1 MNFLTDRIG
10 REITG
15 WNPFP
20 VNDVSV
26 AYDLQSVPAE
36 TVTFATGAAGFSQ
49 VVALDKAPVMN
60 ALGDAVGSYWRN
72 EKNLRATNEGRDDRA
87 QVTAVTETA
96 TAATV
101 TITDLDYDLEELFE
115 STAGRYV
122 VLIVDPS
129 GGELYGWIK
138 AIGETGSSY
147 VIDVYNSS
155 ALSTQSWVGTL
166 SSFTWAAG
174 TRFYIYSYETSF
186 AWVTGTVLT
195 KEIEYKEGIPETQQL
210 DGMSSGNYAI
220 DYLRGR
226 LLYKK
231 ATTGTSDTCT
241 YTTRQQI
248 VSASF
253 SGTFPSIKDD
263 AAFTIAT
270 DMVSPCG
277 FLADETSTDLVDEGD
292 AGIARMT
299 LDRKQ
304 IMAGA
309 FVDDAALAGG
319 KYTLVVGARADET
332 ATDSVDEGD
341 AGYLRMTLNR
351 RLITAGQLLDDSA
364 LGIGTDY
371 VTPIGGL
378 ADETA
383 TDSVDEG
390 DVGAVRMTL
399 TRKLFTAACQIHD
412 AVASGYINVMGATAR
427 AAQQTAVA
435 AADAAGL
442 VTNLFGELVIAGY
455 IWSTGKIGTTESD
468 PLSTQYLNESL
479 VDTTNVAATTHYY
492 PGSTGASMDGYAD
505 LSLTGKFI
513 DADGT
518 LTLTLQV
525 TNDEDTTS
533 GDWNGAYF
541 YDDELNATVNSKT
554 VTNGTELFSLSCN
567 NNNFRYYRWVVV
579 ASGATNTVILKGR
592 KKTL

>member
-1 MNFLTDRIG
+1 MLLKDG
-10 REITG
+10 RLIDGVAPMPTHDVTQSSENVAITG
-15 WNPFP
+15 
-20 VNDVSV
+20 
-26 AYDLQSVPAE
+26 E
-36 TVTFATGAAGFSQ
+36 TVTWADGAAGTTQQIKLVNDGIMNATGAHIGK
-49 VVALDKAPVMN
+49 D
-60 ALGDAVGSYWRN
+60 GDTS
-72 EKNLRATNEGRDDRA
+72 
-87 QVTAVTETA
+87 
-96 TAATV
+96 
-101 TITDLDYDLEELFE
+101 ITW
-115 STAGRYV
+115 T
-122 VLIVDPS
+122 
-129 GGELYGWIK
+129 
-138 AIGETGSSY
+138 
-147 VIDVYNSS
+147 
-155 ALSTQSWVGTL
+155 
-166 SSFTWAAG
+166 
-174 TRFYIYSYETSF
+174 
-186 AWVTGTVLT
+186 TGTVLT
-195 KEIEYKEGIPETQQL
+195 TEVEWKYKGHHSL
-210 DGMSSGNYAI
+210 DNDTDRLKTLGNGYYMVDYENGYILGKNAITTSTATDTIAYKIRLRTVTISGGGA
-220 DYLRGR
+220 GG
-226 LLYKK
+226 
-231 ATTGTSDTCT
+231 TTDVDITKIGG
-241 YTTRQQI
+241 
-248 VSASF
+248 VAVVA
-253 SGTFPSIKDD
+253 DD
-263 AAFTIAT
+263 AAFTPGTSTGIVAF
-270 DMVSPCG
+270 G
-277 FLADETSTDLVDEGD
+277 FADETSTDLVDEGD
-292 AGIARMT
+292 VGALRMT

-412 AVASGYINVMGATAR
+412 AVASSYINVMGATAR

-455 IWSTGKIGTTESD
+455 DWSTGKIGTTESD

-592 KKTL
+592 KKAL